1 MKALPAC
8 IDHGVGDPNFD
19 LNYASSEDIV
29 SRVSNWQGALRL
41 YCSNQMSAIFSLPPR
56 RGRRFLGVGEMA
68 TYASLTAA
76 IFAPLLRENMSRG
89 VHTKSNSGRH
99 WRSRV
104 YLMRGSHQIL
114 PGCATSVNHPKL
126 FSDVLLS
133 TPCRSGTVSII

>member
-29 SRVSNWQGALRL
+29 SRVSDWQGALRL
-41 YCSNQMSAIFSLPPR
+41 YCSNQMSALFSLPPR

-68 TYASLTAA
+68 TYASLIAE
-76 IFAPLLRENMSRG
+76 IFAPLLRANMSRG
-89 VHTKSNSGRH
+89 VHTKSNSGGR

-104 YLMRGSHQIL
+104 YLTHGSHQTL
-114 PGCATSVNHPKL
+114 PGCATSVKHPGL
-126 FSDVLLS
+126 FSDVPLS

>member
-29 SRVSNWQGALRL
+29 SRVSDWQGALRL
-41 YCSNQMSAIFSLPPR
+41 YCSNQMSALFSLPPR

-68 TYASLTAA
+68 TYASLIAA
-76 IFAPLLRENMSRG
+76 IFARLLRANMPRG

-104 YLMRGSHQIL
+104 YLMHGCHQTL

-126 FSDVLLS
+126 FSDVRLS
-133 TPCRSGTVSII
+133 APSRAGTVSII